1 MVVIWGAIPMQCIAV
16 LPCTCFAPRCSPA
29 ISWLPKSVS
38 VLQSRCVSWHLGTA
52 FWLNF
57 ASRQVDTLASAERL
71 SPHSSCREA
80 IIRWIQQEVSFNLLV
95 FSDPGSRISRISRDE
110 SDLEKIT
117 GFLMIPKFRI
127 ACTHIYN
134 YIYIFMIRL
143 ELKIIKAIE
152 NPVLSWF
159 KFHFQCWFSWQPCVS
174 QSAAQSQKCWASA
187 LLALT
192 WRLNLAMQQLMMP
205 TSPTRIGIN
214 KQNLKL
220 TWD

>member
-1 MVVIWGAIPMQCIAV
+1 M
-16 LPCTCFAPRCSPA
+16 LS
-29 ISWLPKSVS
+29 S
-38 VLQSRCVSWHLGTA
+38 HL
-52 FWLNF
+52 
-57 ASRQVDTLASAERL
+57 LASQICLGFTESLCILAPGHCILTEFCFQTGRHFGKK
-71 SPHSSCREA
+71 SAFRHGSCREA